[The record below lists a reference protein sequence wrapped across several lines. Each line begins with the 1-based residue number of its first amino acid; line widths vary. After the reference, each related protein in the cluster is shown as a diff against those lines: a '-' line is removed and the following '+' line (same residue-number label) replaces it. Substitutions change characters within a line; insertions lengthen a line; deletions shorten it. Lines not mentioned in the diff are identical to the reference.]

1 MNVPA
6 TTPLSLES
14 VFYIQTCKKI
24 RIVSCS
30 SVQRRSAYATK
41 SQIVIKRPT
50 HIKPHPRSRQSDDP
64 TTTVAVPP
72 NVFQASSCTLVPD
85 SNEDELSRVR
95 TILRPPPM
103 TGVPDWGIPSASSTS
118 HDPDI
123 EVCDFASIA
132 CNIVYGLSR

>member
-1 MNVPA
+1 M
-6 TTPLSLES
+6 SLRLHHYRQK
-14 VFYIQTCKKI
+14 VCFLFRLVKY

-30 SVQRRSAYATK
+30 PVQRRSAYSTK
-41 SQIVIKRPT
+41 SQILIKRPI

-72 NVFQASSCTLVPD
+72 NVFQASSSTHVPNSD
-85 SNEDELSRVR
+85 EDELSRVR

-103 TGVPDWGIPSASSTS
+103 TGVPDWGIPPASSTS

-132 CNIVYGLSR
+132 CNIVHGLSR